1 MPTRHEMLW
10 PHGAGHVARHHRVA
24 HGRPGSAR
32 RQTCQT
38 PILPTSSG
46 LKGPVP
52 CRPVRRT
59 LRGVMLSE
67 ELRVADIEGYSQPR
81 RPFVFA
87 QVRDRLP
94 RPVNKPHCLCAHL
107 LRVGERCPFARRRL
121 RSPQWV
127 PRGPPFGFAPAERA
141 QAPLLRLREVRA
153 HPVARSLAGSI
164 DDARG
169 RLRRVGP
176 HWAGTVRPHCAIV
189 TAPNRSAHL
198 PGCIPS
204 RQVWTEQA
212 RRCPPLRRRG
222 ATRPVCRHEIRGI
235 IRFSPQSQD
244 RGMALAANV
253 DIPTNLGIRAA
264 PSEQN

>member
-38 PILPTSSG
+38 PIWPTSSG

-59 LRGVMLSE
+59 LRGVLLSE
-67 ELRVADIEGYSQPR
+67 ELRVADIAY
-81 RPFVFA
+81 
-87 QVRDRLP
+87 VRTFCGWANVALLPVGACARLSGFQGD
-94 RPVNKPHCLCAHL
+94 L
-107 LRVGERCPFARRRL
+107 LSASRRL
-121 RSPQWV
+121 SALKLPCT
-127 PRGPPFGFAPAERA
+127 
-141 QAPLLRLREVRA
+141 RLFEVRA
-153 HPVARSLAGSI
+153 HPVARTLAGSI

-169 RLRRVGP
+169 HLRRVGP
-176 HWAGTVRPHCAIV
+176 HWAGTVRPHSAIV

-198 PGCIPS
+198 PGC
-204 RQVWTEQA
+204 QVWTEQA

-222 ATRPVCRHEIRGI
+222 ATRPVCRHEIRRI

-264 PSEQN
+264 PSEQRAELSHTRTPTSIRCPGAI

>member
-38 PILPTSSG
+38 PIWPTSSG

-59 LRGVMLSE
+59 LRGVLLSE

-81 RPFVFA
+81 RPLVFA

-141 QAPLLRLREVRA
+141 QAPLRKVVRGQSSSCGPIPGREY
-153 HPVARSLAGSI
+153 
-164 DDARG
+164 
-169 RLRRVGP
+169 RR
-176 HWAGTVRPHCAIV
+176 RPW
-189 TAPNRSAHL
+189 S
-198 PGCIPS
+198 
-204 RQVWTEQA
+204 
-212 RRCPPLRRRG
+212 PPLSG
-222 ATRPVCRHEIRGI
+222 SPLGGHRPTPQRHSYRPEQV
-235 IRFSPQSQD
+235 S
-244 RGMALAANV
+244 
-253 DIPTNLGIRAA
+253 A
-264 PSEQN
+264 PPRLHPEPPGLD